1 MQTHL
6 SHDTFSSELKE
17 RYARQL
23 MLPGFGAEAQRRLS
37 QSTILLVGV
46 GGLGSTLSQLLCA
59 AGVGRLILLDA
70 DRVSASNLQRQ
81 ILYRTDQV
89 GQPKVMH
96 AAESLRRLNP
106 HVQIEA
112 YDEFLTP
119 ANARLRAEGCNLI
132 ADGSDNAAARY
143 LMNDL
148 CVGLGIPYVYGS
160 IMDFYGQAAVFNL
173 TEKSATYRCLFP
185 ETESSIPTTPK
196 GVIAPLPALIA
207 SIQAQECIKILT
219 GTCGEPLDNRLLLW
233 DMQTHSTQKIALTP
247 TEEGREI
254 SLRKF
259 GQLPVV

>member
-1 MQTHL
+1 MQNHL
-6 SHDTFSSELKE
+6 SSAELQE

-23 MLPGFGAEAQRRLS
+23 ILPGFGAEAQRRLA
-37 QSTILLVGV
+37 QSSVLLVGA

-59 AGVGRLILLDA
+59 AGVGRLVILDA

-81 ILYRTDQV
+81 ILYRTDQI
-89 GQPKVMH
+89 GEPKMLH

-119 ANARLRAEGCNLI
+119 ANARLRAQGCDLI
-132 ADGSDNAAARY
+132 ADGTDNAAARY

-160 IMDFYGQAAVFNL
+160 IVDFYGQAAVFNL

-185 ETESSIPTTPK
+185 ETENSLPAAPK

-207 SIQAQECIKILT
+207 SIEAQECIKILT
-219 GTCGEPLDNRLLLW
+219 GACGEPLDSRLLLW
-233 DMQTHSTQKIALTP
+233 DMQTHTTQKITLTP
-247 TEEGREI
+247 TEEGRKI
-254 SLRKF
+254 SLRNF
-259 GQLPVV
+259 AQLPVA

>member
-1 MQTHL
+1 MQNL
-6 SHDTFSSELKE
+6 LPPEFEE

-23 MLPGFGAEAQRRLS
+23 MLPGFGAEAQRRLA
-37 QSTILLVGV
+37 QSSVLLVGA

-59 AGVGRLILLDA
+59 AGVGRLVLLDA

-89 GQPKVMH
+89 GEPKAKQ

-119 ANARLRAEGCNLI
+119 ANARLRAKGCDLI

-148 CVGLGIPYVYGS
+148 SAGLGIPYVYGT
-160 IMDFYGQAAVFNL
+160 IADFYGQTAVFNL

-185 ETESSIPTTPK
+185 ETETCRQATPP
-196 GVIAPLPALIA
+196 GVIGPLPALIA
-207 SIQAQECIKILT
+207 SIQAQECIKILS
-219 GTCGEPLDNRLLLW
+219 GACGEPLDNRLLLW
-233 DMQTHSTQKIALTP
+233 DMQTHATQKITLTP
-247 TEEGREI
+247 TEEGRKI
-254 SLRKF
+254 SLENF
-259 GQLPVV
+259 GRLPVIA